1 MDIHLHRY
9 KRWNASTPPPHTWES
24 AYCMEIYPKTYLFQ
38 WKSFTTTRLCLF
50 CFYDYI
56 SVGLLTRKEFFFSRT
71 RFLQPP
77 FVLFPLHRVTSN
89 IDVRKGWI
97 TYCVKKN
104 ISSLF
109 SLPTSKFHFF
119 FLFPSG
125 ITLPCEQIEL
135 LRFMQKRYWE
145 KPLRKQRIIN
155 LK

>member
-1 MDIHLHRY
+1 MECFTLF
-9 KRWNASTPPPHTWES
+9 PPPLSWES

-38 WKSFTTTRLCLF
+38 WKSFATTRLCLF

-109 SLPTSKFHFF
+109 SLPTWKFHFF
-119 FLFPSG
+119 FFFPPSG
-125 ITLPCEQIEL
+125 IILPYFDLCRKGTE
-135 LRFMQKRYWE
+135 RNRWE
-145 KPLRKQRIIN
+145 NQEGL
-155 LK
+155 